1 MTTRTFQYVTNGC
14 MQANLLFGERSLG
27 LWDRQSSLGG
37 RPCCNPIG
45 PCLETG
51 ELVNVLNPDK
61 LVTLNPVTTT
71 VSAYRRY
78 KEKETHR
85 LTQGIY

>member
-1 MTTRTFQYVTNGC
+1 MTTRIFQYVTNGR
-14 MQANLLFGERSLG
+14 MWANLPFGERSLG

-37 RPCCNPIG
+37 RPCRNPIG

-51 ELVNVLNPDK
+51 ELINVLDPDK

-78 KEKETHR
+78 EEKETHD
-85 LTQGIY
+85 

>member
-1 MTTRTFQYVTNGC
+1 

-85 LTQGIY
+85 LTLGRY